1 MDIIATIIC
10 YITWAVST
18 AWSYAADLFMLILGL
33 LVSAINLALSILPQ
47 MVLPKPEIDGPFIG
61 LLNSLIN
68 IGLLIDTGALLIG
81 LTLLWKL
88 VKFLMKYVQ

>member
-1 MDIIATIIC
+1 MDLIATIIC

-18 AWSYAADLFMLILGL
+18 AWSYAADLFMLIIS
-33 LVSAINLALSILPQ
+33 VFVVAINLALSILPQ
-47 MVLPKPEIDGPFIG
+47 MTLPKPDMSGPYLG

-68 IGLLIDTGALLIG
+68 IGLLLDVAALLIG

-88 VKFLMKYVQ
+88 SKFLMKYVQ